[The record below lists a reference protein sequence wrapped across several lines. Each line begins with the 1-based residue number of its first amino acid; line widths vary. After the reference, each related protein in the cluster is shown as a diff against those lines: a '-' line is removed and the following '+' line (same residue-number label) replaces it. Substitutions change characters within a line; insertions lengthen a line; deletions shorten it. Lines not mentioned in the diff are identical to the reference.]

1 MIKRIHSTLL
11 LCSDLNLTAQ
21 FYEKIGFEVEKADDA
36 IRIKFGDF
44 RLAFMDEN
52 KATIQDDRNAKKGVG
67 MFMYFEVENVDSF
80 YKTLKERDI
89 ASSSE
94 PKSWPWGKREFAV
107 RDPDGYK
114 LIFFSNI

>member
-1 MIKRIHSTLL
+1 MIKRIHSILF
-11 LCSDLNLTAQ
+11 LCGDLKLTAE
-21 FYEKIGFEVEKADDA
+21 FYEKIDFKIERADDSV
-36 IRIKFGDF
+36 RIKFGDF

-52 KATIQDDRNAKKGVG
+52 KATIQDDKSVKKGTG
-67 MFMYFEVENVDSF
+67 MFMYFEVEDVDSF
-80 YKTLKERDI
+80 HKKLLERNI
-89 ASSSE
+89 ATSSE